1 VPDAIWCWSERCRR
15 FAGNAEGAAR
25 FQVCVVV
32 PPTIELPMR
41 LAVVLSLLPL
51 LLACN
56 APAPRSST
64 SPWDAALRSELQ
76 RRYIEDQA
84 VRDRVIA
91 LMQSGKPFDAA
102 LGAEMQTIDSSNTA
116 WLREAVARHGWPDR
130 AVVGDSGA
138 TAAFLIVQHADRDTA
153 FQAAM
158 LPAIVAAH
166 ERGQIDGESVAL
178 LTDRL
183 AAARGQPQ
191 IYGTQSSLE
200 NGRLVLKPI
209 RDSANVD
216 ARRAQMGLP
225 SLAEY
230 MRVMDSIY
238 LGERASNAATRQPE

>member
-1 VPDAIWCWSERCRR
+1 
-15 FAGNAEGAAR
+15 
-25 FQVCVVV
+25 
-32 PPTIELPMR
+32 MR
-41 LAVVLSLLPL
+41 LSVMLPAFLAVLASLV
-51 LLACN
+51 ACDRS
-56 APAPRSST
+56 APPERT
-64 SPWDAALRSELQ
+64 TPWTAALRSELQ
-76 RRYIEDQA
+76 RRYSEDQA

-91 LMQSGKPFDAA
+91 LMQSGKPFDATLA
-102 LGAEMQTIDSSNTA
+102 AEMQAIDSSNTA
-116 WLREAVARHGWPDR
+116 WLREIVAKHGWPDR
-130 AVVGDSGA
+130 ATVGDSGA

-183 AAARGQPQ
+183 AAARGEPQ

-216 ARRAQMGLP
+216 ARRAKMGMP

-238 LGERASNAATRQPE
+238 LGERASNATARHP

>member
-1 VPDAIWCWSERCRR
+1 
-15 FAGNAEGAAR
+15 
-25 FQVCVVV
+25 
-32 PPTIELPMR
+32 MR
-41 LAVVLSLLPL
+41 LAVMLPAFLAVLASLV
-51 LLACN
+51 ACDRA
-56 APAPRSST
+56 APHERT
-64 SPWDAALRSELQ
+64 TPWTAALRSELQ
-76 RRYIEDQA
+76 RRYTEDQA

-91 LMQSGKPFDAA
+91 LMQSGKPFDATLA
-102 LGAEMQTIDSSNTA
+102 AEMQTIDSSNTA
-116 WLREAVARHGWPDR
+116 WLRETVAKHGWPDR
-130 AVVGDSGA
+130 ATVGDSGA

-183 AAARGQPQ
+183 AAARGEPQ

-216 ARRAQMGLP
+216 ARRAKMGMPPLR
-225 SLAEY
+225 EY
-230 MRVMDSIY
+230 MRVMDSVY
-238 LGERASNAATRQPE
+238 LGATPAGPPARRPQ